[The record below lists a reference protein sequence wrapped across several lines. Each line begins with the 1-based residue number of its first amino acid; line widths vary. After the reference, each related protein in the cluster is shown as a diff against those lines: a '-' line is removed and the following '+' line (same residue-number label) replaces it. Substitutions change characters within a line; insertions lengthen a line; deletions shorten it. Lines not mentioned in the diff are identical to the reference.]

1 MKHRRT
7 ESVTSVPAHSQVK
20 EERRLEVGSVGDIL
34 RGMNSIDHSVT
45 TAFSTL
51 LSIYGYGAISAV
63 ESALW
68 PSGLSEW
75 DKELIA

>member
-34 RGMNSIDHSVT
+34 GGMNSIDHSVIT

-51 LSIYGYGAISAV
+51 LSIYGYATSAA
-63 ESALW
+63 ESALR
-68 PSGLSEW
+68 PCGLIVW
-75 DKELIA
+75 DKELIT